1 MWLREQDTQ
10 HLPRLGFFGIFLAQT
25 RKIPAGGIGTL
36 DLYFINLEEVAYDRK
51 NNLRP
56 GVL

>member
-25 RKIPAGGIGTL
+25 RKIPAGGTGTIEL
-36 DLYFINLEEVAYDRK
+36 LVAEHY
-51 NNLRP
+51 LQCA
-56 GVL
+56 G